1 MLILTAAE
9 FGNSAELTMDGE
21 MQDTHKCK
29 ERAKTAANIIA
40 EKYGWTKAEEREN
53 KRMER
58 IHDAAMKVLKGMD
71 AWDVET
77 YFAGMRRNGFEVEPT
92 YDSKGVCRGYS
103 VGEKLYDLD
112 GNYSST
118 VMYKASARGFG
129 HGRDLTVSKLFGTW
143 QKLHPEQ
150 EETRTESYHWQQN
163 RQDEA
168 IPQKPSRSSQS
179 DDDDAYLGLLRIKR
193 GVKAVMK
200 GKFLVKSTHE
210 AIEMLIDQ
218 QTLLGSIPLDAMRNN
233 SSKLV
238 NQDMDVAPL
247 EEMNL
252 YAECILR
259 QVAENMHDSKLMS
272 RYVEELTKKDRE
284 KWQQSQ
290 VCMAMMKGGETVC
303 EYIEAKAEEHL
314 IRLTSRMEW
323 FPIAYHLADKV
334 ALVVF
339 PILGYYTGK
348 YHLNDTMTFLWA
360 MAFMPIFVLSAI
372 WGINE
377 LTAYLERRKKK

>member
-1 MLILTAAE
+1 MRSKYDSMLPSGDSQMQG
-9 FGNSAELTMDGE
+9 GNSETGGRQESPRKQEKPHTILQVINKLKALFLGG
-21 MQDTHKCK
+21 HK
-29 ERAKTAANIIA
+29 RAT
-40 EKYGWTKAEEREN
+40 
-53 KRMER
+53 
-58 IHDAAMKVLKGMD
+58 
-71 AWDVET
+71 
-77 YFAGMRRNGFEVEPT
+77 
-92 YDSKGVCRGYS
+92 
-103 VGEKLYDLD
+103 LYD
-112 GNYSST
+112 
-118 VMYKASARGFG
+118 
-129 HGRDLTVSKLFGTW
+129 
-143 QKLHPEQ
+143 QKEY
-150 EETRTESYHWQQN
+150 E
-163 RQDEA
+163 
-168 IPQKPSRSSQS
+168 
-179 DDDDAYLGLLRIKR
+179 R

-303 EYIEAKAEEHL
+303 EYIEANAEEHL
-314 IRLTSRMEW
+314 IRLSSRMEW

-339 PILGYYTGK
+339 PILAYYTGK
-348 YHLNDTMTFLWA
+348 YHLNDTMLFLWL
-360 MAFMPIFVLSAI
+360 MAAMPILGISVI

-377 LTAYLERRKKK
+377 LSVWLERRKKKQKLH

>member
-1 MLILTAAE
+1 MRSKYDSMLPSGDSQMRG
-9 FGNSAELTMDGE
+9 GNSETGGRQESLR
-21 MQDTHKCK
+21 MQEKPHTILQVINKLKILLHRGQKH
-29 ERAKTAANIIA
+29 TA
-40 EKYGWTKAEEREN
+40 
-53 KRMER
+53 
-58 IHDAAMKVLKGMD
+58 
-71 AWDVET
+71 
-77 YFAGMRRNGFEVEPT
+77 
-92 YDSKGVCRGYS
+92 
-103 VGEKLYDLD
+103 LYD
-112 GNYSST
+112 
-118 VMYKASARGFG
+118 
-129 HGRDLTVSKLFGTW
+129 
-143 QKLHPEQ
+143 QKEY
-150 EETRTESYHWQQN
+150 E
-163 RQDEA
+163 
-168 IPQKPSRSSQS
+168 
-179 DDDDAYLGLLRIKR
+179 R
-193 GVKAVMK
+193 GVKAVLK

-238 NQDMDVAPL
+238 NQDMDVVPL
-247 EEMNL
+247 EDMNL

-303 EYIEAKAEEHL
+303 EYVEAKAEEHL

-339 PILGYYTGK
+339 PVLGYYTGK

-372 WGINE
+372 WAINE
-377 LTAYLERRKKK
+377 LATYLERRKKKLKSRQ

>member
-1 MLILTAAE
+1 MSKDYRSMLPSGDSQIQG
-9 FGNSAELTMDGE
+9 GNSETGGRQESPRKQEKPHTILQVVNKLKELFCGG
-21 MQDTHKCK
+21 HK
-29 ERAKTAANIIA
+29 RAT
-40 EKYGWTKAEEREN
+40 
-53 KRMER
+53 
-58 IHDAAMKVLKGMD
+58 
-71 AWDVET
+71 
-77 YFAGMRRNGFEVEPT
+77 
-92 YDSKGVCRGYS
+92 
-103 VGEKLYDLD
+103 LYD
-112 GNYSST
+112 
-118 VMYKASARGFG
+118 
-129 HGRDLTVSKLFGTW
+129 
-143 QKLHPEQ
+143 QKEY
-150 EETRTESYHWQQN
+150 E
-163 RQDEA
+163 
-168 IPQKPSRSSQS
+168 
-179 DDDDAYLGLLRIKR
+179 R

-238 NQDMDVAPL
+238 NQDMDVVPL

-252 YAECILR
+252 YAGCILR

-303 EYIEAKAEEHL
+303 EYIEANAEEHL
-314 IRLTSRMEW
+314 IRLSSRMEW

-334 ALVVF
+334 ALIVF
-339 PILGYYTGK
+339 PVLAYYTGK

-372 WGINE
+372 WAINE
-377 LTAYLERRKKK
+377 LAAYLERRKKKPKSRR